1 MTPTSGN
8 CLPRAYNVGREE
20 SSGTWAKRL
29 DDFCRKDPAHRAGPT
44 SGTDVPG
51 AKDAKDDLKE
61 NGGAFGVNTILPF
74 LALLA
79 SWR

>member
-1 MTPTSGN
+1 VLKVQSNGDGIY
-8 CLPRAYNVGREE
+8 RQD
-20 SSGTWAKRL
+20 AK
-29 DDFCRKDPAHRAGPT
+29 D
-44 SGTDVPG
+44 

-61 NGGAFGVNTILPF
+61 NGGQSGVNTVLPF